1 MKITLLTEYSVR
13 LEPTDGPMTIEAP
26 SAEQA
31 YSPFHMLAGSLA
43 YCTWSVLAS
52 WATHAN
58 LEADDLTVDVSWQ
71 FAEEPYRVGAMDVH
85 FSWPSLP
92 AKRLEA
98 AKRVAEMCTVHATL
112 THPPHIAIDG
122 VAASADAGARA
133 PDKHLAMHVHAAAD
147 APVARVH
154 SPIDTGTIGGDED
167 HPHVPTDA

>member
-26 SAEQA
+26 SAEQS

-58 LEADDLTVDVSWQ
+58 LEAEDLTVDVSWQ
-71 FAEEPYRVGAMDVH
+71 FAEDPYRVGAMDIH
-85 FSWPSLP
+85 FAWPSLP
-92 AKRLEA
+92 AKRLNA

-122 VAASADAGARA
+122 EAAAEGTEAKSADQQM
-133 PDKHLAMHVHAAAD
+133 AMHVHAAAD
-147 APVARVH
+147 APASRAPARAEL
-154 SPIDTGTIGGDED
+154 GTIGGDEE
-167 HPHVPTDA
+167 HPDAPADA